1 MRDFIRRSHV
11 KAFLAVAVTCCLG
24 LANVEAAPITYGD
37 FAGST
42 VMYLDVT
49 ENTNSGDTLPLF
61 GAPTVAGDVLDFNP
75 SGFSASSAGGSPDI
89 TDGQLN
95 FTMMGSAGNAITSCG
110 FRNGAITLCSVL
122 GRPRLRLGMVLRL
135 PRSRVLEID
144 GVAVSPISLASSSD
158 SDSKDL
164 INDSGIADPWSL
176 AVPYNVN
183 ARLTNR
189 GISYLAG
196 ATKIKVALD
205 NTLLAI
211 SEPTSIAFIAKKD
224 FKVRVRTA
232 VIPEPSSLV
241 LLSVVACG
249 AGVIRRRRR

>member
-1 MRDFIRRSHV
+1 
-11 KAFLAVAVTCCLG
+11 
-24 LANVEAAPITYGD
+24 
-37 FAGST
+37 
-42 VMYLDVT
+42 MYLDVT

-95 FTMMGSAGNAITSCG
+95 FTMMGLAGNAITSFG
-110 FRNGAITLCSVL
+110 VSERGDYTLFGAGTTATTVGYGLAIASVT
-122 GRPRLRLGMVLRL
+122 
-135 PRSRVLEID
+135 VLEID